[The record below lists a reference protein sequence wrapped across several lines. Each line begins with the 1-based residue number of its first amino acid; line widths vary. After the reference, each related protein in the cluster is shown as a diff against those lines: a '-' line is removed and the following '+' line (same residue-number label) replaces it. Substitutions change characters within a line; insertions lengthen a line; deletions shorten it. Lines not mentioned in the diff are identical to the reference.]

1 MKAKTVLFDE
11 VGAPEVLR
19 IEEVELGAPGP
30 GEVRVRVEAMGLNRS
45 EALFRAGAYYYAPD
59 LPASRIGAE
68 AAGVIEEV
76 GPEVEG
82 FAAGDPVT
90 VLATAAGAM
99 SAYGVYA
106 ERVNVPASTL
116 FRRHPSVD
124 AVTGAATWLSY
135 LTAYGALVEI
145 GGLRPGDTVLI
156 TAASSSVGIAAIQVA
171 NLVGAVPIAVTR
183 TVAKREQLLKAGA
196 ARVITLDEDDL
207 VALMDALTDG
217 AGARVVF
224 DAVGGPEVSR
234 LAGTVARDGMLI
246 VYGSLDGRPTPL
258 PPHWPLAVYGF
269 ALPAVLDH
277 DDRKRRA
284 TAFIES
290 GLRSGAL
297 SPLIDR
303 TFPLHA
309 IADAHRHLEGN
320 GQVGKIVVT
329 VGLGDGLREAR
340 RATSA

>member
-1 MKAKTVLFDE
+1 MKAGTVLFDE
-11 VGAPEVLR
+11 VGGPEVLR
-19 IEEVELGAPGP
+19 IEEVELGPPGP
-30 GEVRVRVEAMGLNRS
+30 GEVRVRVEAVGLNRS
-45 EALFRAGAYYYAPD
+45 EALFRAGAYYYQPD

-68 AAGVIEEV
+68 AAGTVEEV
-76 GPEVEG
+76 GPGVEG
-82 FAAGDPVT
+82 FAVGDPVT
-90 VLATAAGAM
+90 VLVTGPGEM
-99 SAYGVYA
+99 SVHGVYA
-106 ERVNVPASTL
+106 ERVNVPADAL

-145 GGLRPGDTVLI
+145 GGLRPGDAALI
-156 TAASSSVGIAAIQVA
+156 TAASSSVGIAAIQTA

-183 TVAKREQLLKAGA
+183 TAAKKEQLLKAGA
-196 ARVITLDEDDL
+196 AHVICRDEDDL
-207 VALMDALTDG
+207 VARADELTDG

-224 DAVGGPEVSR
+224 DAVGGPDVDR

-277 DDRKRRA
+277 EDRRRRA

-303 TFPLHA
+303 VFPLEA
-309 IADAHRHLEGN
+309 IADAHRHMEGN

-329 VGLGDGLREAR
+329 VGRGDAF
-340 RATSA
+340 RAAVPA